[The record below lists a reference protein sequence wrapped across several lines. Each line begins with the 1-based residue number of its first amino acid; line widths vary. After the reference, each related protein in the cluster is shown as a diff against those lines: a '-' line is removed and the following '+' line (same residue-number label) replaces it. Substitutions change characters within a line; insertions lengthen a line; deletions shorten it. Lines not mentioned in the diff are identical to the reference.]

1 MSSTTFGKLSK
12 DLLQK
17 HLQEDVKDSD
27 QIFVTTFDRIPANA
41 MVDLR
46 KRLREG
52 GTRYRVV
59 KNSLAKRVLSEEKYA
74 GLVENI
80 DGQCGLGISTGEVT
94 AVSKILVNFSKENET
109 FKFNNLLFDGKLY
122 DTGQIKELAQLP
134 TREELLA
141 MVCGGLN
148 SPIVGFVGVLSALLR
163 NFVNVLDQIRS
174 KKE

>member
-1 MSSTTFGKLSK
+1 M
-12 DLLQK
+12 
-17 HLQEDVKDSD
+17 
-27 QIFVTTFDRIPANA
+27 
-41 MVDLR
+41 
-46 KRLREG
+46 
-52 GTRYRVV
+52 
-59 KNSLAKRVLSEEKYA
+59 
-74 GLVENI
+74 VENI

-94 AVSKILVNFSKENET
+94 AVSKIFVNFSKENET